1 MMRKAERQPKQGV
14 NRQGGRFKNSVAEL
28 KERMDRVDSALDHD
42 LSEVCR
48 SRAVVDTAVGSSS
61 EVYRDKNTLVEVTI
75 HRRPKGEVGVK
86 RVEGRSSA
94 PEAGRVESRTKKG
107 AASSTGG
114 FLERKRDRNVGELLD
129 ELRELVADSGVNEV
143 RKFLEELDG
152 VAHPASTRRVVSC
165 QVENHRNLEDRLT
178 KLRAELE
185 KQKTETS
192 RYKHEHSVVS
202 KQSDLRRVD
211 LENLE
216 AQLVDLKKIVSRL
229 TKNNSELL
237 SIVAEKINYEEKIG
251 GLEARAAQLAQ
262 QVESER
268 SRAEE
273 TDRKLAISQKKEAA
287 LRAVAADLRAG
298 LQHGLAGLDS
308 ARPGSA
314 LSRQGNKTRDILG
327 ASVLQVSTSVP
338 AAQAQED
345 SEDSAIDDPNSESLK
360 SGRRAQMAV
369 NLPNADR
376 WAGLSHTPPT
386 KQRSQATQPSSRM
399 TEVAFGG
406 NGPQSNASNPST
418 AADMVNQGPQLFA
431 ESLKDPASNL
441 MPPPNS
447 SQFRVE
453 VQRRTN
459 ASPNSNPL
467 SQGSGKASG
476 RNNLDEKSR
485 WVNPEVVAPL
495 HRATSAPLP
504 VRPSVSFPP
513 LSQQFTAPA
522 HLMPAQLEKVENFL
536 PMELARAP
544 GSISSTLLLSSNHP
558 PDFQPAALELSE
570 TQSITEMDGDASK
583 DHTRERVAYT
593 KEVERLNQSQSVP
606 TSKGSLEN
614 KVADF
619 LHRLHQDSINLS
631 LDLPCAREFA
641 GPSMHLSISG
651 SDLGEGELTTNTT
664 LTEGKFLRGLE
675 TSIEVL
681 NQAESSHSDMG

>member
-1 MMRKAERQPKQGV
+1 M
-14 NRQGGRFKNSVAEL
+14 
-28 KERMDRVDSALDHD
+28 
-42 LSEVCR
+42 
-48 SRAVVDTAVGSSS
+48 
-61 EVYRDKNTLVEVTI
+61 
-75 HRRPKGEVGVK
+75 
-86 RVEGRSSA
+86 
-94 PEAGRVESRTKKG
+94 
-107 AASSTGG
+107 
-114 FLERKRDRNVGELLD
+114 
-129 ELRELVADSGVNEV
+129 
-143 RKFLEELDG
+143 
-152 VAHPASTRRVVSC
+152 
-165 QVENHRNLEDRLT
+165 ENHHNLEDRLT

-192 RYKHEHSVVS
+192 RCNVRFNELLKNISTRYKHEHTVVS

-251 GLEARAAQLAQ
+251 GLEARAARLAQ

-268 SRAEE
+268 GRAEE
-273 TDRKLAISQKKEAA
+273 TDQKLAISQRKEAA

-327 ASVLQVSTSVP
+327 ASVLQVSTSAPVG
-338 AAQAQED
+338 QAQED

-360 SGRRAQMAV
+360 SSRRARMAV
-369 NLPNADR
+369 NLPNGNADR

-386 KQRSQATQPSSRM
+386 KQRSQATQPPSRV
-399 TEVAFGG
+399 TPVSFGG
-406 NGPQSNASNPST
+406 NGPQSNAINPLS
-418 AADMVNQGPQLFA
+418 AADKANPGSQMFSEPF
-431 ESLKDPASNL
+431 KDPASNL
-441 MPPPNS
+441 MPPPHS

-453 VQRRTN
+453 VLQRG
-459 ASPNSNPL
+459 SN
-467 SQGSGKASG
+467 
-476 RNNLDEKSR
+476 
-485 WVNPEVVAPL
+485 NPEQAAPL

-504 VRPSVSFPP
+504 VRPSVPFPP

-522 HLMPAQLEKVENFL
+522 HLMPSQLDGGQNLL
-536 PMELARAP
+536 PVELARAP
-544 GSISSTLLLSSNHP
+544 GSRSSTLLLSSNHP

-570 TQSITEMDGDASK
+570 TQSITEVDGDASK
-583 DHTRERVAYT
+583 DLTREQDFHS
-593 KEVERLNQSQSVP
+593 KEVERLSQGQSVP

-619 LHRLHQDSINLS
+619 LHRLHQVANVTDNHHYFILPKDSINLS

-641 GPSMHLSISG
+641 GPSMHLSI
-651 SDLGEGELTTNTT
+651 
-664 LTEGKFLRGLE
+664 R
-675 TSIEVL
+675 
-681 NQAESSHSDMG
+681 

>member
-1 MMRKAERQPKQGV
+1 MRKAERQPKQGV
-14 NRQGGRFKNSVAEL
+14 SRQAGRFKNSVAEL
-28 KERMDRVDSALDHD
+28 KERMDRVDSALDQD
-42 LSEVCR
+42 LSKVCKR
-48 SRAVVDTAVGSSS
+48 QTEDTVVGSSS

-94 PEAGRVESRTKKG
+94 PEAGRLESRTRKG
-107 AASSTGG
+107 AATSTGG
-114 FLERKRDRNVGELLD
+114 GSLLERKRDRNVGELLN

-152 VAHPASTRRVVSC
+152 VTHPTSTRGVASC

-178 KLRAELE
+178 KLRVELE

-251 GLEARAAQLAQ
+251 GLEARAARLAQ

-268 SRAEE
+268 GRAEE
-273 TDRKLAISQKKEAA
+273 TDRKLAISQREGAA

-314 LSRQGNKTRDILG
+314 LSRQGNKTKDILG

-360 SGRRAQMAV
+360 SSRRARMAV
-369 NLPNADR
+369 DLPNADR
-376 WAGLSHTPPT
+376 LAGLSHTPPT
-386 KQRSQATQPSSRM
+386 KQRSQATQPPSRV
-399 TEVAFGG
+399 TPVAFGG
-406 NGPQSNASNPST
+406 NGPQSNAINPLT
-418 AADMVNQGPQLFA
+418 AADKANPGSQLFS
-431 ESLKDPASNL
+431 ESFKDPASNL
-441 MPPPNS
+441 MPPPHS

-453 VQRRTN
+453 VLQRTSN
-459 ASPNSNPL
+459 SPT
-467 SQGSGKASG
+467 A
-476 RNNLDEKSR
+476 
-485 WVNPEVVAPL
+485 NPEQVAPL

-504 VRPSVSFPP
+504 VRPSVPFPP

-522 HLMPAQLEKVENFL
+522 HLMPSQLDRGENLL

-544 GSISSTLLLSSNHP
+544 GSRSSTLLLSSNHP

-570 TQSITEMDGDASK
+570 TQSITEVDGDASK
-583 DHTRERVAYT
+583 DLTRENVFHS
-593 KEVERLNQSQSVP
+593 KEVERLSQGKSVP

>member
-1 MMRKAERQPKQGV
+1 MRKAERQQKQGV
-14 NRQGGRFKNSVAEL
+14 SRQASRFKNSVAEL
-28 KERMDRVDSALDHD
+28 KERMDRVDSALDKE
-42 LSEVCR
+42 LTEVCK
-48 SRAVVDTAVGSSS
+48 SRTVDTVVGSSS

-75 HRRPKGEVGVK
+75 HRRPKGETGVK
-86 RVEGRSSA
+86 RVEGRNSA
-94 PEAGRVESRTKKG
+94 PEAGRLESRTKKG
-107 AASSTGG
+107 AASGG
-114 FLERKRDRNVGELLD
+114 GSFLERKRERNVGELLD

-152 VAHPASTRRVVSC
+152 VGKPASGRKVASC
-165 QVENHRNLEDRLT
+165 QVENHRNLEGQLT
-178 KLRAELE
+178 KLHAELE
-185 KQKTETS
+185 KQRAETS

-202 KQSDLRRVD
+202 KQADLRRVD
-211 LENLE
+211 QENLE

-268 SRAEE
+268 ARAEE
-273 TDRKLAISQKKEAA
+273 TNQRLAISQREGAA

-327 ASVLQVSTSVP
+327 ASVLQASNCVP
-338 AAQAQED
+338 ATQAQED

-360 SGRRAQMAV
+360 SSRRAQMAV
-369 NLPNADR
+369 HLPLNAETGKDR
-376 WAGLSHTPPT
+376 WAGLTHTPPT
-386 KQRSQATQPSSRM
+386 KQRSQATHPASSGIAPA
-399 TEVAFGG
+399 AFGVNVPLANAG
-406 NGPQSNASNPST
+406 NPLTEKPGSQLL
-418 AADMVNQGPQLFA
+418 ADSF
-431 ESLKDPASNL
+431 KDSASNL
-441 MPPPNS
+441 MPPPQS

-453 VQRRTN
+453 VLQPSRGQINHR
-459 ASPNSNPL
+459 
-467 SQGSGKASG
+467 SQVPGKASG
-476 RNNLDEKSR
+476 PNNYDEQSG
-485 WVNPEVVAPL
+485 WVNPEIVPL
-495 HRATSAPLP
+495 HRATSAPP
-504 VRPSVSFPP
+504 PSRPAVPFPP
-513 LSQQFTAPA
+513 LAQQFTAPA
-522 HLMPAQLEKVENFL
+522 HLMTTQLDKGENLL
-536 PMELARAP
+536 PMELARA
-544 GSISSTLLLSSNHP
+544 GSRSSTLLLSSNHP
-558 PDFQPAALELSE
+558 QDFQPAALELSE
-570 TQSITEMDGDASK
+570 TRSITETDGDASK
-583 DHTRERVAYT
+583 DLTRDKVGHS
-593 KEVERLNQSQSVP
+593 KEFEKLSQGQSGP

-619 LHRLHQDSINLS
+619 LQRLHQDSINLS